1 MDHKQDK
8 QKTTLKHIIVKVLK
22 TNSSEEIFK
31 QQKSKRHYI
40 QGNNIEI
47 KVDFS
52 KETTQVK
59 RQCYGIFKVLK

>member
-8 QKTTLKHIIVKVLK
+8 QKTTFKHIIVKVLK
-22 TNSSEEIFK
+22 TNGSEEIFK

-52 KETTQVK
+52 KETTQVR